1 MAGSFNKVIL
11 LGNLTRDVEIRAMPS
26 GLSVGSF
33 SIAVNERFK
42 DRDGN
47 WQERATFVDCEIFG
61 ARAEAMAKYLSKGSP
76 VFVEGRL
83 RLDQWE
89 DKNGGGKR
97 SKLKV
102 VCENFEFVG
111 GGQGGGGGAGGGEGR
126 ASGGGGGGYARSGS
140 GGGGGG
146 GRQSQGYDEPAIDH
160 DDIPF

>member
-11 LGNLTRDVEIRAMPS
+11 MGNLTRDVEVRSLPS
-26 GLSVGSF
+26 GMTVAQFGL
-33 SIAVNERFK
+33 AVNERYK

-47 WQERATFVDCEIFG
+47 WVDRANFIDCEMFG
-61 ARAEAMAKYLSKGSP
+61 NRAEAFAKYMSKGSP
-76 VFVEGRL
+76 AFIEGKL

-102 VCENFEFVG
+102 VAENFEFVG
-111 GGQGGGGGAGGGEGR
+111 GRNDSASGGGDGGGGGNFARSG
-126 ASGGGGGGYARSGS
+126 AASSSGGGGQDAG
-140 GGGGGG
+140 
-146 GRQSQGYDEPAIDH
+146 PAIDH